1 MPLEEVRID
10 ARTWDDANEARRHEY
25 RLAIQEMLS
34 ATELSLPEE
43 ARLLRVT
50 VGEQG
55 TVLELEDAEGN
66 VIGQADVPRSA
77 IQPHV
82 TEYVDIVRQLEKAQ
96 SGGGATSV
104 EALDMAKK
112 LAHDDAARTLR
123 RLCRP
128 LSADHD
134 TCRRIWTLLLTLRV
148 DTTRLTGVRGHRPVR

>member
-10 ARTWDDANEARRHEY
+10 DRTWEDADEPRRHEY

-34 ATELSLPEE
+34 DEGLSFP
-43 ARLLRVT
+43 
-50 VGEQG
+50 
-55 TVLELEDAEGN
+55 EDARTLA
-66 VIGQADVPRSA
+66 VTLGQQGIVLALLTGTGEPIAQAEVPRSA
-77 IQPHV
+77 LSPHV
-82 TEYVDIVRQLEKAQ
+82 AEYVDIVRQLERAQ
-96 SGGGATSV
+96 RGGGSASV

-123 RLCRP
+123 RICRP

>member
-1 MPLEEVRID
+1 VPLEEVRID
-10 ARTWDDANEARRHEY
+10 DRTWRDADDARRHEY
-25 RLAIQEMLS
+25 RLAIQEVLGDETLS
-34 ATELSLPEE
+34 FPEDARTLS
-43 ARLLRVT
+43 VT
-50 VGEQG
+50 VAQQGIALALLSGAGEPIAQ
-55 TVLELEDAEGN
+55 TE
-66 VIGQADVPRSA
+66 VPRSVLS
-77 IQPHV
+77 PHV
-82 TEYVDIVRQLEKAQ
+82 AEYVDIVRQLEKAQ
-96 SGGGATSV
+96 RGGGSTSV